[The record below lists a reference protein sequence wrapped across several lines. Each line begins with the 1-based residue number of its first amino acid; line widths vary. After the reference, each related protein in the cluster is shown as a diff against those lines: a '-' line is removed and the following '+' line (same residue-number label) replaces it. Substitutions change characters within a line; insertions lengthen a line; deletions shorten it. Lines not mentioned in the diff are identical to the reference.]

1 MPILLKSFMKRV
13 QNQMNQQ
20 FRQQEPQERKE
31 GEINLKHNSK
41 KEKPGEKNKL
51 GDYVDFEEIKDE

>member
-1 MPILLKSFMKRV
+1 MPILLKSFMKRA

-20 FRQQEPQERKE
+20 FRQQEPQKRNE
-31 GEINLKHNSK
+31 GEINLKHSTK